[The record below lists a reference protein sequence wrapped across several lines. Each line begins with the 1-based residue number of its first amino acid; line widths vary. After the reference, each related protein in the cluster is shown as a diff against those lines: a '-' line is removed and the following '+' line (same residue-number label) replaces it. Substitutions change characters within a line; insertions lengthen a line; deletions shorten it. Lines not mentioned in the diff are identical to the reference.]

1 MVNNS
6 ENKKI
11 DKTLSNTGKKA
22 DQNIQYK
29 EINKKKLKQNEDIDE
44 TGTNELSKY
53 LIEQIF
59 EVKKKA
65 VDYEIVKIILKKF
78 KYFLMEIAFI
88 VV

>member
-44 TGTNELSKY
+44 TGTK
-53 LIEQIF
+53 
-59 EVKKKA
+59 
-65 VDYEIVKIILKKF
+65 
-78 KYFLMEIAFI
+78 
-88 VV
+88 